1 MKRFL
6 GRLVSVAVAVS
17 AFASASRRVAFAGSP
32 VIEVYE
38 EARPEEARAIMEI
51 LRSELEARGAWAS
64 PAQLVPLMSNA
75 PRPSVVN
82 TTLTSAALT
91 DELELAV
98 KSFLHVRYE
107 AAVGELELALSH
119 AKDNP
124 GLVVN
129 DERTQSAVERAQVA
143 LALTYRN
150 LGDRKKAL
158 QAMTEYI
165 RGTRESVP
173 KMFGPPGED
182 LYREARKVAD
192 AIKRGNL
199 AISVSEPDAQLFVN
213 GRGTGRGAT
222 FAGSLLPGL
231 YCVVA
236 QVGSVVLRYDVPVF
250 AGSAMTLQIN
260 WSFESRLHVSAEWL
274 GMVLPKGAQE
284 AAFVPGVARMLGLR
298 TLTVVGVRREPGYLA
313 VFGSYYDIP
322 SAGRVA
328 WSGEVHV
335 PTSPSIDPQGRAT
348 RTKLAAL
355 AQFLTTAQ
363 PSAGVLPIGTA
374 ELDPTEGSGWPRW
387 PSYVAGTAALGG
399 FALGSYLLHLN
410 GKDTCDPE
418 PMIGCKY
425 VYNTRTRGLIA
436 LGGGAAA
443 GAFAVTWWYLHARSS
458 KLAPVATL
466 RPSGTGWT
474 FTVSGRF

>member
-1 MKRFL
+1 VKQFL
-6 GRLVSVAVAVS
+6 WRLVPVAMAIS
-17 AFASASRRVAFAGSP
+17 AFASMSRRAAFADSP
-32 VIEVYE
+32 VIERYE
-38 EARPEEARAIMEI
+38 ESRPEEAGAIMEI
-51 LRSELEARGAWAS
+51 LRTELAARGALAS
-64 PAQLVPLMSNA
+64 PSQLVPLMSHA
-75 PRPSVVN
+75 PKPSVVN
-82 TTLTSAALT
+82 TSLTSAALT

-107 AAVGELELALSH
+107 AAVGELELALTH

-129 DERTQSAVERAQVA
+129 DERTRSAVERAQVA

-150 LGDRKKAL
+150 LGDRKKAV
-158 QAMTEYI
+158 QVMTDYI
-165 RGTRESVP
+165 RGTPESVP

-182 LYREARKVAD
+182 LYREVRKIVD
-192 AIKRGNL
+192 PIKRGNL
-199 AISVSEPDAQLFVN
+199 AISVSEPDAQLFLS
-213 GRGTGRGAT
+213 GRGTGHGST
-222 FAGSLLPGL
+222 FAGSLLPGV
-231 YCVVA
+231 YCVVV
-236 QVGSVVLRYDVPVF
+236 QVGSVALRYDVPVF
-250 AGSAMTLQIN
+250 TGSAMTLQVN
-260 WSFESRLHVSAEWL
+260 WAFESRLHISVEWL

-298 TLTVVGVRREPGYLA
+298 TLTVLGIRRELGYLA

-335 PTSPSIDPQGRAT
+335 PTSRSIDLFGRGT

-355 AQFLTTAQ
+355 AQFLTAAQ
-363 PSAGVLPIGTA
+363 PSADVLPIGTA
-374 ELDPTEGSGWPRW
+374 EPDPSEGNGWSRW

-399 FALGSYLLHLN
+399 FALGGYLLHLN

-418 PMIGCKY
+418 PMAECKH
-425 VYNTRTRGLIA
+425 VYNTRTQGLIV

-458 KLAPVATL
+458 KLAPLAAL
-466 RPSGTGWT
+466 GPSGTGWA